1 MTDTNVG
8 IVGRVRNMSRQHRHA
23 NARQAA
29 AWYLATALTSLIVTP
44 AAQAQDSA
52 EAQDTERGGAAAAL
66 INSEIV
72 VTATKRPEDVQD
84 VPLAV
89 TAFGSDQLEA
99 LNFRDIGS
107 LGFAMP
113 NVALDDNGTS
123 KGYANF
129 SIRGVGVNSSIP
141 SIDPTVGLFV
151 DGVYQGIN
159 AGQVFDNFDIEAIEV
174 LRGPQ
179 GVFFGRNV
187 TGGAV
192 LLRTRK
198 PTDTLSIRGRAGLE
212 TGLRYYGDI
221 SVSGPIVEDV
231 LTAKIAAY
239 YSKDNG
245 WFRNLFDNSSYGG
258 DEQFIIRPMLRFT
271 PTTEF
276 ELLVRFEHGE
286 ADGTG
291 PATQNHALYS
301 RNSHDFLVNTR
312 GFFRNNWDQ
321 LTAEAN
327 LDVSFG
333 DGTITNI
340 FGWRQFKG
348 DTLSDLDGVN
358 TIQFNIGTF
367 TDQEQFSNELR
378 YAGTFGRLDV
388 TTGVYYFTQDLTYL
402 EDRTLAGGAVK
413 RAGGGTGTFDTFGIF
428 GAIDWHFTDTLT
440 LNLGLRYTKEK
451 KDVRISTVRAG
462 GANYPAR
469 TFTPDFVDEEQ
480 WNDLSPRV
488 GLQWEP
494 SANTQVYAFFAKGF
508 RSGGY
513 NFRNTLLGAPP
524 GPFDSEEQDAYE
536 IGVKHTFM
544 DNRGR
549 FNLAIFQNT
558 IDNIQ
563 REVQIPVIGVGIAQ
577 LIQNVG
583 TARIR
588 GFEGEVQ
595 FAVTDNLVLAAQAG
609 YTDGEYRS
617 LDIDLTGNNVI
628 DAADFALKLPR
639 QSPWTYGGSA
649 TLDIPLG
656 DSVISARASYSH
668 RDRAFH
674 TDNNLGFYNPI
685 DIVDLNLS
693 FTPAGNNLTFSLYAK
708 NLTNETTYGNNAVL
722 PDTPA
727 FGGDGPAGPRPLPT
741 FSPLGRGRVLGGEV
755 RFTF

>member
-1 MTDTNVG
+1 
-8 IVGRVRNMSRQHRHA
+8 MSTTKIHA
-23 NARQAA
+23 QYSRLYR
-29 AWYLATALTSLIVTP
+29 WYFASALSGAMLMSASAHAQTETPEPDQVQTQTS
-44 AAQAQDSA
+44 S
-52 EAQDTERGGAAAAL
+52 GGAAAAL
-66 INSEIV
+66 QNSEII

-84 VPLAV
+84 VPVAV
-89 TAFGSDQLEA
+89 TAYGANQLEA
-99 LNFRDIGS
+99 LNFRDLGS
-107 LGFAMP
+107 LGYAMP

-159 AGQVFDNFDIEAIEV
+159 AGQLFDNFDLEAIEV

-198 PTDTLSIRGRAGLE
+198 PSDTLDLRGRIAAE
-212 TGLRYYGDI
+212 TGLRIVADA
-221 SVSGPIVEDV
+221 SVSGPIVEGV
-231 LTAKIAAY
+231 LTAKLATF
-239 YSKDNG
+239 YSRDKG
-245 WFRNLFDNSSYGG
+245 WFTNLLDGSEYGG
-258 DEQFIIRPMLRFT
+258 DSQFIVRPMLRIT
-271 PTTEF
+271 PGDNF
-276 ELLVRFEHGE
+276 ELLLRYEHGE

-301 RNSHDFLVNTR
+301 RDSHDFLVNER
-312 GFFRNNWDQ
+312 GFFDNRWDSA
-321 LTAEAN
+321 TVEAN
-327 LDVSFG
+327 LDVGFG

-340 FGWRQFKG
+340 FGWRQFTG

-358 TIQFNIGTF
+358 TTQFNIGTF

-378 YAGTFGRLDV
+378 YAGTFGRFDV

-402 EDRTLAGGAVK
+402 EDRTLAGGAVR
-413 RAGGGTGTFDTFGIF
+413 RAGGGSGTFDTLGVF
-428 GAIDWHFTDTLT
+428 GAVDWHFTDTLT
-440 LNLGLRYTKEK
+440 LNLGLRYTKEQK
-451 KDVRISTVRAG
+451 EVSISTVRAG
-462 GANYPAR
+462 GANYLAR
-469 TFTPDFVDEEQ
+469 TFTPDFADQEK
-480 WNDLSPRV
+480 WNDVSPRV

-494 SANTQVYAFFAKGF
+494 TSRTQAYAFFAKGF

-513 NFRNTLLGAPP
+513 NFRNTLLGAAP

-536 IGVKHTFM
+536 IGLKQKFF
-544 DNRGR
+544 DNRAR
-549 FNLAIFQNT
+549 VNIAMFQNT

-563 REVQIPVIGVGIAQ
+563 REVQIPVVGVGIAQ

-588 GFEGEVQ
+588 GFEGEFQ
-595 FAVTDNLVLAAQAG
+595 IAVTDNLVLSAQAG

-617 LDIDLTGNNVI
+617 VDIDLTGDRVI

-639 QSPWTYGGSA
+639 QSPWTYGASA
-649 TLDIPLG
+649 TLDIPIG
-656 DSVISARASYSH
+656 DGIISARASYSH
-668 RDRAFH
+668 RDKAFH
-674 TDNNLGFYNPI
+674 TDNNLGFYTPS

-693 FTPAGNNLTFSLYAK
+693 YSPGGDNLTFSVYAK

-727 FGGDGPAGPRPLPT
+727 FGGDGAAGPRGLPT
-741 FSPLGRGRVLGGEV
+741 FAPLARGRVIGGEI
-755 RFTF
+755 RFNF

>member
-1 MTDTNVG
+1 MLKVE
-8 IVGRVRNMSRQHRHA
+8 RHA
-23 NARQAA
+23 QSRPMRD
-29 AWYLATALTSLIVTP
+29 WLLASALTGAALMAGSAHAQSETP
-44 AAQAQDSA
+44 AEPQQEQPS
-52 EAQDTERGGAAAAL
+52 GGAAAAL
-66 INSEIV
+66 QDADII

-89 TAFGSDQLEA
+89 TAYGAAQLEA

-107 LGFAMP
+107 LGYAMP

-159 AGQVFDNFDIEAIEV
+159 AGQLFDNFDLEAVEV

-179 GVFFGRNV
+179 GVLFGRNV

-198 PTDTLSIRGRAGLE
+198 PSETFELRGRVGVE
-212 TGLRYYGDI
+212 TGLRVVADAT
-221 SVSGPIVEDV
+221 VSGPIIEDV
-231 LTAKIAAY
+231 LTAKLAAY
-239 YSKDNG
+239 YSYDDG
-245 WFRNLFDNSSYGG
+245 WFTNLFDNSEYGG
-258 DEQFIIRPMLRFT
+258 DRQFIVRPMLRFA
-271 PTTEF
+271 PGENF
-276 ELLVRFEHGE
+276 ELLLRYEHGE

-291 PATQNHALYS
+291 PATQNHALYA
-301 RNSHDFLVNTR
+301 RDSHDFLVNDR
-312 GFFRNNWDQ
+312 GFFHNKWDSA
-321 LTAEAN
+321 TVEAN
-327 LDVSFG
+327 LDVGFG

-340 FGWRQFKG
+340 FGWRQFTG
-348 DTLSDLDGVN
+348 DTLSDLDGVD

-367 TDQEQFSNELR
+367 TDQEQISNELR
-378 YAGTFGRLDV
+378 YAGTFGRFDV

-413 RAGGGTGTFDTFGIF
+413 RAGGGTGTFDTFGLF
-428 GAIDWHFTDTLT
+428 GAIDWHFTDSLT
-440 LNLGLRYTKEK
+440 LNLGIRYTKEK
-451 KDVRISTVRAG
+451 KEVSISTVRAG
-462 GANYPAR
+462 GANYLAR
-469 TFTPDFVDEEQ
+469 TFTPDFNDEAE
-480 WNDLSPRV
+480 WSDVSPRV

-494 SANTQVYAFFAKGF
+494 TPDTQAYAFFAKGF

-524 GPFDSEEQDAYE
+524 GPFDAEEQDAYE
-536 IGVKHTFM
+536 IGIKQKFF
-544 DNRGR
+544 DNRAR
-549 FNLAIFQNT
+549 VNLAVFQNT
-558 IDNIQ
+558 IDNVQ

-588 GFEGEVQ
+588 GFEGEIQ
-595 FAVTDNLVLAAQAG
+595 LAATDNFVIAGQVG
-609 YTDGEYRS
+609 YTEGEYQS
-617 LDIDLTGNNVI
+617 IDVDLTGDGVI
-628 DAADFALKLPR
+628 NDADFALELPR

-649 TLDIPLG
+649 TLDIPVG
-656 DSVISARASYSH
+656 DGIVSARASYSH
-668 RDRAFH
+668 RDKAFH
-674 TDNNLGFYNPI
+674 TDNNLGFYTPS

-693 FTPAGNNLTFSLYAK
+693 YTPGGGALTFSVYAK
-708 NLTNETTYGNNAVL
+708 NVTNETSYGNDAVL

-741 FSPLGRGRVLGGEV
+741 FSPLARGRVIGGEM
-755 RFTF
+755 RFNF